1 MAKLLVSVRSR
12 AEALAAL
19 AGGAAIIDVKEP
31 TNGPLGR
38 APVPVWC
45 EVRDV
50 VPRPIPVSVAL
61 GELADEFA
69 GNTVEVPRDA
79 WTGLAYCKL
88 GLANAPEDWQERWR
102 DLRRRL
108 AERSSSVPD
117 WVAVVYIDW
126 KAASAPAPDAVID
139 TACAIESC
147 RGVLFDSWDKSRCA
161 RIDITWKPEVER
173 VRASGRF
180 VAIAGS
186 LDVEAIRRLAPL
198 APDIFAVRGSAC
210 EGGDRLGPIDAERV
224 SLLARAASSPSS

>member
-1 MAKLLVSVRSR
+1 VAKLLVSVRSR

-31 TNGPLGR
+31 TNGALGR
-38 APVPVWC
+38 APVPVWR

-61 GELADEFA
+61 GELADGFV
-69 GNTVEVPRDA
+69 GSNIEVPRDA
-79 WTGLAYCKL
+79 WAGLAYCKL
-88 GLANAPEDWQERWR
+88 GLANAPADWADRWR

-108 AERSSSVPD
+108 AECSPSTPD
-117 WVAVVYIDW
+117 WVAVVYVDW
-126 KAASAPAPDAVID
+126 RAASAPAPEIIID

-161 RIDITWKPEVER
+161 LIDFNWMPQVER
-173 VRASGRF
+173 VKTSGRF
-180 VAIAGS
+180 VALAGS

-210 EGGDRLGPIDAERV
+210 AGGDRLGPIDAERV
-224 SLLARAASSPSS
+224 SRLARAAAQPDT

>member
-1 MAKLLVSVRSR
+1 VAKLLVSVRSR

-38 APVPVWC
+38 APVAVWR

-61 GELADEFA
+61 GELAGGFA
-69 GNTVEVPRDA
+69 GSTIEFPPDA

-88 GLANAPEDWQERWR
+88 GLANAPPDWADSWR

-108 AERSSSVPD
+108 AECSPSTPD
-117 WVAVVYIDW
+117 WVAVVYVDW
-126 KAASAPAPDAVID
+126 QAASAPAPDAIID
-139 TACAIESC
+139 VSCAIETC

-161 RIDITWKPEVER
+161 RIDLEWMPQVER

-180 VAIAGS
+180 VALAGS
-186 LDVEAIRRLAPL
+186 LDVEAIHRLAPL
-198 APDIFAVRGSAC
+198 APEIFAVRGSAC
-210 EGGDRLGPIDAERV
+210 AGGDRLGPIDAERV
-224 SLLARAASSPSS
+224 SRLARAAEQPDT